1 MAVVTESERQ
11 NIQWARRHPTET
23 ETECEWAV
31 FDDGGRRYLQIQSVG
46 SRERQTGGV
55 SQTYQ
60 FTAESAR
67 ELLDVLRKAFPG
79 LG

>member
-23 ETECEWAV
+23 ECEWAV
-31 FDDGGRRYLQIQSVG
+31 FDDGGRRYLQIQSLG

>member
-1 MAVVTESERQ
+1 MAVVTGFERQ
-11 NIQWARRHPTET
+11 NIQRARRHPT

-31 FDDGGRRYLQIQSVG
+31 FDDGGRRYLQIQSLG